1 MQRTERI
8 VALALLAALLFN
20 YPLLSLFA
28 RDGWVLGLPV
38 LYVYLFG
45 CWLLVLILTGL
56 VLRRR
61 RHGGVPPRQGEGKD
75 GRHV

>member
-28 RDGWVLGLPV
+28 RDGWVFGLPV
-38 LYVYLFG
+38 LYVYLFS
-45 CWLLVLILTGL
+45 CWLLVLLLTGL

-61 RHGGVPPRQGEGKD
+61 RHAGVPPRQGNGKD
-75 GRHV
+75 SGHV

>member
-20 YPLLSLFA
+20 YPVLSLFA
-28 RDGWVLGLPV
+28 RDGWVFGLPI

-45 CWLLVLILTGL
+45 SWLLIILLAGL

-61 RHGGVPPRQGEGKD
+61 PPRTSARHD
-75 GRHV
+75 GPGGGHV

>member
-28 RDGWVLGLPV
+28 RDGWVFGLPI

-45 CWLLVLILTGL
+45 SWLLIILLAGL

-61 RHGGVPPRQGEGKD
+61 PPRTGSRHD
-75 GRHV
+75 GPGGGHV

>member
-28 RDGWVLGLPV
+28 RDGWVFGLPV
-38 LYVYLFG
+38 LYVYLFLS
-45 CWLLVLILTGL
+45 WLLIILLTGL
-56 VLRRR
+56 VLYRRPR
-61 RHGGVPPRQGEGKD
+61 AGSRQDGQGGG
-75 GRHV
+75 HV